1 MESDDAPKLVFMH
14 VPLYADGLFYFTMQN
29 SAERN
34 QIISVFNK
42 NNVKAVIDG
51 HTHIQ
56 SVSNLGN
63 FDEYTMAGYLEK
75 RAYTLLRINE
85 RNATVKCAY
94 YLYD

>member
-42 NNVKAVIDG
+42 HNVKAVVDG

-63 FDEYTMAGYLEK
+63 FNEYTMAGYLEK
-75 RAYTLLRINE
+75 RNKTKKQINE
-85 RNATVKCAY
+85 STTTEKCAY
-94 YLYD
+94 YMYD